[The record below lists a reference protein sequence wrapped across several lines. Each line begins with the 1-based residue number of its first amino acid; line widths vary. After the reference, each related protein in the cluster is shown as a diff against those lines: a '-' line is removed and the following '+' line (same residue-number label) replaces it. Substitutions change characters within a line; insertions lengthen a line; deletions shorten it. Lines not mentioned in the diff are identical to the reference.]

1 MKKNYSFYSVLT
13 AIPVALLILVSFSSG
28 QPASFSGSPGDAGN
42 TCTNCHAPGA
52 THNGTPSLTSVPA
65 AYIAGQTYDMNL
77 MINGSSVSK
86 FGFNITA
93 EVAGGTKV
101 GSWTAGAG
109 TQLRNGG
116 TGLTHT
122 SAGNTSNNWTLRWTA
137 PASDQGPVTFYY
149 ATLQANN
156 NGANSGD
163 QMING
168 QSSAVLTNA
177 DELISSFKLFPTH
190 VVNDVTIELANSEEA
205 ALTIYNMNGQ
215 PVLQRSIE
223 RQTQIDVTSLST
235 GIYISQ
241 VIVGDKVSTQKFIK
255 K

>member
-1 MKKNYSFYSVLT
+1 MKKNYSFYSILT
-13 AIPVALLILVSFSSG
+13 AIPIGLLCLVSFSGG
-28 QPASFSGSPGDAGN
+28 QPGSFSGSPGDAGN
-42 TCTNCHAPGA
+42 TCTSCHAPGA
-52 THNGTPSLTSVPA
+52 NHNGTPTLTSVPS
-65 AYIAGQTYDMNL
+65 AYTAGQTYNMNIG
-77 MINGSSVSK
+77 INGSNVSK

-93 EVAGGTKV
+93 EVDGGTKV

-116 TGLTHT
+116 TGLTHI
-122 SAGNTSNNWTLRWTA
+122 SSVNFIDNWDLTWTA
-137 PASDQGPVTFYY
+137 PASDLGPVTFYY
-149 ATLQANN
+149 ATIQANG
-156 NGANSGD
+156 NGATTGD
-163 QMING
+163 QMISG

-190 VVNDVTIELANSEEA
+190 VVNNVNIELANSEEA

-215 PVLQRSIE
+215 PVLQRNIE
-223 RQTQIDVTSLST
+223 RQNQIDVTSLST

-241 VIVGDKVSTQKFIK
+241 VLVGDKVSTQKFIK

>member
-1 MKKNYSFYSVLT
+1 MKKNYSFYSILT
-13 AIPVALLILVSFSSG
+13 AIPLGLLCLVSFSSG
-28 QPASFSGSPGDAGN
+28 QGGNFSGSPGDAGN

-52 THNGTPSLTSVPA
+52 NHNGTPSLTSVPA
-65 AYIAGQTYDMNL
+65 AYTAGQTYNMNL
-77 MINGSSVSK
+77 MINGSNVPK

-101 GSWTAGAG
+101 GTWSAGAG

-122 SAGNTSNNWTLRWTA
+122 TAGNSSNNWTIRWTA
-137 PASDQGPVTFYY
+137 PASDLGPVTFYY

-156 NGANSGD
+156 NGAHSGD

-168 QSSAVLTNA
+168 QSSSVLTNA

-190 VVNDVTIELANSEEA
+190 VVNDMNIELANSEEA

-215 PVLQRSIE
+215 PVLKRNIE
-223 RQTQIDVTSLST
+223 RQNQIDLTSLST

-241 VIVGDKVSTQKFIK
+241 VIVGDQISTQKFIK